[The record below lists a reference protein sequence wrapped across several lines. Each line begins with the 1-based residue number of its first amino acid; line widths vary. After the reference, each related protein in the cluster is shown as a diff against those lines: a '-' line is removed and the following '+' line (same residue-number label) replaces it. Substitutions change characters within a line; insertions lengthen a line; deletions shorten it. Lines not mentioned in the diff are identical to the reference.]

1 MNAQILTSPWTLAT
15 EQFPIRGFNDTATD
29 FDKTIL
35 KLIEFE
41 QAQIEKL
48 KLSQSKNDIGDA
60 LARLDDDIKELS
72 HSMQAFDE
80 SVSKHKAN
88 DEKTMNICH

>member
-1 MNAQILTSPWTLAT
+1 
-15 EQFPIRGFNDTATD
+15 
-29 FDKTIL
+29 
-35 KLIEFE
+35 LIEFE

-88 DEKTMNICH
+88 DEKPMNICH